1 MQDSLQTTRQALV
14 ELEALLRGGEAAGSA
29 IKDGAQRALA
39 AAQAL
44 HAREC
49 ETQRHAELALLELQ
63 AAKRRSAEL
72 QWEVRGARA
81 ELAALG
87 VDAAGGAS
95 KRVAEGLRQVAGQPA
110 GSQRV
115 AALSSPRPLRL
126 RWLLLWSADR
136 GCLSFA
142 DPRTGLAPAAGDG
155 QTRGHIACN
164 LWGPAQVLTAY
175 PCLSPAHPRLSPLI
189 PGLSHIRLG
198 PAQGE
203 CFTFEGGNNL
213 KRRGLVS
220 KVGIHEPF
228 HAQGTFRTHRTR
240 RQRPSTGRRC

>member
-1 MQDSLQTTRQALV
+1 MQDSLQTTRMALV

-126 RWLLLWSADR
+126 RWLLLWS
-136 GCLSFA
+136 
-142 DPRTGLAPAAGDG
+142 
-155 QTRGHIACN
+155 
-164 LWGPAQVLTAY
+164 
-175 PCLSPAHPRLSPLI
+175 
-189 PGLSHIRLG
+189 
-198 PAQGE
+198 
-203 CFTFEGGNNL
+203 
-213 KRRGLVS
+213 
-220 KVGIHEPF
+220 
-228 HAQGTFRTHRTR
+228 
-240 RQRPSTGRRC
+240 